1 MTNAFVN
8 GFFDECKSL
17 ATMTKEA
24 QAAPAAGNKW
34 LVPLIA
40 SGIGAVG
47 GGLMAGKK
55 KRLQG
60 MLMGALGGAAAGW
73 GGKKIYDQGNQI
85 KGLKGDVASRDKTI
99 TGLQDDVASRDS
111 TIRQQGNQITGMESQ
126 LKDRQQQIED
136 MGRAIAGHEA
146 TIGDLKG
153 NVENLTGQLGD
164 RDKQILGLQ
173 GNVNDLTGQLGER
186 DKQILGLTGDV
197 GHRDQQIKDLT
208 GQVTGLNK
216 TLDDRATEIA
226 GLNSQLAENA
236 ARIAQLDEIAGW
248 KAPARTYLDSLV
260 ADRKN
265 LEDRNAALQGYL
277 NTVDATGEG
286 VAARDQELGDFVER
300 LLGADAMLSGKNLAP
315 ALQLTPDELRQTA
328 DQLVSLKSSYPAG
341 SRGENL
347 AENMKL
353 TADVMDGIAD
363 QDALIEKLKAD
374 IEAEGGTANTE
385 ELARRLAQLQNMVK
399 QVQTQMAQQKKQ
411 QATELAKS
419 RKALQEAE
427 KRRKGM
433 KLPTPYARPGR

>member
-85 KGLKGDVASRDKTI
+85 KGLQGDVASRDKTI

-111 TIRQQGNQITGMESQ
+111 TIRQQGDQITGMESQ

-136 MGRAIAGHEA
+136 LGRAIAGHEA
-146 TIGDLKG
+146 TISDLKG

-265 LEDRNAALQGYL
+265 LEDRNAALQSYL
-277 NTVDATGEG
+277 DTVDATGEG
-286 VAARDQELGDFVER
+286 VAARDQNLGQFTED
-300 LLGADAMLSGKNLAP
+300 LLTARSMLEGRDTHGYG
-315 ALQLTPDELRQTA
+315 LTSDQLRQTA
-328 DQLVSLKSSYPAG
+328 DQLVAAKSNFPAG
-341 SRGENL
+341 QRGEGLAREMNL
-347 AENMKL
+347 M
-353 TADVMDGIAD
+353 ADVMDGVKD
-363 QDALIEKLKAD
+363 QDALIAQLKED
-374 IEAEGGTANTE
+374 IEASGGTADAQA
-385 ELARRLAQLQNMVK
+385 LADKLAQLQRMVQ
-399 QVQTQMAQQKKQ
+399 QVKVQMANQQKAQKAQ
-411 QATELAKS
+411 RAAAQ
-419 RKALQEAE
+419 KALDEAVK
-427 KRRKGM
+427 KRNGM
-433 KLPTPYARPGR
+433 TLPTPYAPSGR